1 MSCLKFAG
9 NEKNCL
15 ICWLWFVGQEK
26 QKKKKKISTV
36 WPNNQQTNK
45 HARRK
50 RETETFC
57 FVFFSLKDDRNEC
70 IVFFKSN
77 QIKSNQSINQFGHY
91 LFINWFI
98 VMNKNG
104 ENCISIAQVVVLSSK
119 KKQKKKFTILTC
131 KMAQMNSRK
140 IMLMMMMMISLFGQ
154 LDVFVAVLSKK
165 KNVCVCG
172 SIGWNFFFLIFQ
184 SFHNQWFRCGGV
196 KFFFWHLSIT
206 HTYTYTET
214 N

>member
-1 MSCLKFAG
+1 MLTMV
-9 NEKNCL
+9 
-15 ICWLWFVGQEK
+15 CWSRKTK
-26 QKKKKKISTV
+26 QKKISTV

-98 VMNKNG
+98 VMNENG
-104 ENCISIAQVVVLSSK
+104 ENCISIAKVVVLSSK
-119 KKQKKKFTILTC
+119 KKQKKKITILTC

-140 IMLMMMMMISLFGQ
+140 IMLMMMMMISLVGQ

-165 KNVCVCG
+165 KMYVCVAVLVET
-172 SIGWNFFFLIFQ
+172 FFF
-184 SFHNQWFRCGGV
+184 
-196 KFFFWHLSIT
+196 
-206 HTYTYTET
+206 
-214 N
+214 